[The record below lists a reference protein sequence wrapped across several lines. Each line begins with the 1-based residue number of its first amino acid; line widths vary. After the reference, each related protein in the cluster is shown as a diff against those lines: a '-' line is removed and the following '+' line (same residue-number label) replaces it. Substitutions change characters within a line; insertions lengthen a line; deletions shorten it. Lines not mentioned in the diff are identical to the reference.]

1 MCKGS
6 PQRFPIYHLARKFYN
21 SGRCCKTAG
30 WGVIGNNVT
39 YVSKTS
45 DQAAELQEVGLAVV
59 DLETCAKNYG
69 KKYDTP
75 KVTHDTF
82 CAGTYGRDTCSVSFK
97 DMWQVGHYSLLE
109 SDQSKNAYF

>member
-1 MCKGS
+1 M
-6 PQRFPIYHLARKFYN
+6 
-21 SGRCCKTAG
+21 
-30 WGVIGNNVT
+30 T

-69 KKYDTP
+69 KKYDIP

-97 DMWQVGHYSLLE
+97 DMWQVGHYICLSPINQKMHTFI
-109 SDQSKNAYF
+109 DRYIRNKTGPKFN